1 MLKSGNMFGFF
12 YFELTFMLGRRDDFE
27 LLGIFC

>member
-1 MLKSGNMFGFF
+1 MHKSGNMFGFF
-12 YFELTFMLGRRDDFE
+12 YFELTFMVGSRDDFE

>member
-1 MLKSGNMFGFF
+1 MHKSEDMFGFF
-12 YFELTFMLGRRDDFE
+12 YFELTIKLGSRDDFE